1 MPITRAKAS
10 QLLNRKE
17 MALYDDSRVNALRK
31 LDAKAL
37 AARIQRA
44 RAARDRARDL
54 VRTRKL
60 ASRERTGSKRGASGV
75 ANQRSKDKAEL
86 TADILERFETRAR
99 EIARAE
105 RAAGK
110 RTPAAKA
117 ATKATQKKT
126 ATTRKAA
133 ERKTAAAAG
142 IATRR
147 TAGSAKKAA
156 PTARKPRKRK
166 LTPEQALAQTHALLE
181 AKHARDAEPRPWQ
194 DAHEGPAL
202 AGQPGFQ
209 SDSAARRALRLHAA
223 EARIPAIQGSISTR
237 DRINQGKRDHRGDG
251 GD

>member
-60 ASRERTGSKRGASGV
+60 ASRDRTGSKRGASGV
-75 ANQRSKDKAEL
+75 ANQRSKDKTEL
-86 TADILERFETRAR
+86 TADILDRFETRAR
-99 EIARAE
+99 EVARAE

-110 RTPAAKA
+110 RAPAAKA
-117 ATKATQKKT
+117 AKKKT
-126 ATTRKAA
+126 ATTRKVAG
-133 ERKTAAAAG
+133 RKTAAGAG
-142 IATRR
+142 IATKR

-156 PTARKPRKRK
+156 TTTRKPRKRK

-181 AKHARDAEPRPWQ
+181 AKQARDAEPRPWQ
-194 DAHEGPAL
+194 DAHEGPAV

-209 SDSAARRALRLHAA
+209 SDSAARRALHLHAA

-251 GD
+251 ED

>member
-10 QLLNRKE
+10 QLLNQKE
-17 MALYDDSRVNALRK
+17 MALYDDSRANALRK

-60 ASRERTGSKRGASGV
+60 ASRERTGSKRGASGL

-86 TADILERFETRAR
+86 TADILKRFETRAR
-99 EIARAE
+99 EVARE
-105 RAAGK
+105 TRAAGE
-110 RTPAAKA
+110 RRPAAKA
-117 ATKATQKKT
+117 ATA
-126 ATTRKAA
+126 TRKAA
-133 ERKTAAAAG
+133 KQKTTSARKTAAGRETAKKRAG
-142 IATRR
+142 GT
-147 TAGSAKKAA
+147 AKKAA
-156 PTARKPRKRK
+156 STVRKPRKRK

-181 AKHARDAEPRPWQ
+181 AKHARDAESRPWQ
-194 DAHEGPAL
+194 DAHDDPAA

-209 SDSAARRALRLHAA
+209 SAGAARRALRLHAA

-237 DRINQGKRDHRGDG
+237 DRINQGKRDHRQD
-251 GD
+251 D